1 MANSNLNPIQLMQML
16 RQGNPKAVAQQ
27 IIQTNYP
34 NDPNMQQLLQL
45 GMKGDTNTLSQ
56 IAQQIFS
63 QQGRDFNVELQ
74 SLINTTK
81 NL

>member
-1 MANSNLNPIQLMQML
+1 MANSNLNPMQLMQML

-45 GMKGDTNTLSQ
+45 GMKGDTSTLSQ

-63 QQGRDFNVELQ
+63 QQGRNFNVELQ

>member
-1 MANSNLNPIQLMQML
+1 MANSNLNPMQLMQML

>member
-1 MANSNLNPIQLMQML
+1 MANSNLNPMQLMQML

-27 IIQTNYP
+27 IIQINYP

>member
-45 GMKGDTNTLSQ
+45 GMKGDANTLSQ

-63 QQGRDFNVELQ
+63 QQGRDFNIELQ

>member
-56 IAQQIFS
+56 IAHQIFS

>member
-63 QQGRDFNVELQ
+63 QQGRDFNIELQ